1 MRKILA
7 ALVLILLAFGILGF
21 ASTDKLPGQ
30 VLVWV
35 RPEEIVR
42 GQGTP
47 SIVFLV
53 ANAAGKPLALNSIDA
68 KKDGLLCAS
77 QAVRRSLPVLTAAES
92 KTLMDVISGA
102 RLDFPKELA
111 SRICIMSVPI
121 AVEHDG
127 LTEKAVKLSADLV
140 FDDGSSKTLE
150 ATALLTTTLPAEPG
164 WVAGDGHIH
173 SNYSD
178 GAYDIFQRRNDA
190 VNFGYKWIFM
200 TDHSDKLS
208 STYADYVYSCGLA
221 STTSIAVG
229 ADQEVSAAAG
239 GDYLA
244 YCCNE
249 PLLNKYYNESYLPTY
264 VTNDNPPNSF
274 GGVAHPNNPIYPWTD
289 FPKSVDRGFKFVEL
303 FSNERVPD
311 SATIAE
317 WHGQLNYDLPGK
329 IAAGDSGAF
338 TVAVSGSDAHFVAPY
353 WGKNMTYLKT
363 NLTPPTIAPAY
374 QALLAGQAVAS
385 GDGSFARFTM
395 GGKQIGQVL
404 RTTASDISISYYIKG
419 ASPSTIISWFRL
431 IRVSDG
437 SIVPNSGEVPN
448 TNLYQGTKTVTF
460 AAGDDAYYLEV
471 ELLDSSGLTQR
482 VYTNPIFLDR

>member
-7 ALVLILLAFGILGF
+7 ALVLVLSVFGILGF

-53 ANAAGKPLALNSIDA
+53 ANATGKPLALNSIDT

-77 QAVRRSLPVLTAAES
+77 QAVRRSLPILTAAES

-127 LTEKAVKLSADLV
+127 LSEKAVKLSADLV
-140 FDDGSSKTLE
+140 FDDGSSRTLE

-190 VNFGYKWIFM
+190 INFGYKWIFM
-200 TDHSDKLS
+200 TDHSGALS
-208 STYADYVYSCGLA
+208 S
-221 STTSIAVG
+221 
-229 ADQEVSAAAG
+229 
-239 GDYLA
+239 
-244 YCCNE
+244 
-249 PLLNKYYNESYLPTY
+249 
-264 VTNDNPPNSF
+264 
-274 GGVAHPNNPIYPWTD
+274 HPNHSQYPWTD
-289 FPKSVDRGFKFVEL
+289 FPKSTPGYRFFEL
-303 FSNERVPD
+303 FSNERVPSSTTLAD
-311 SATIAE
+311 
-317 WHGQLNYDLPGK
+317 WRGQLNYDRPNK
-329 IAAGDSGAF
+329 IAAGDSGPF
-338 TVAVSGSDAHFVAPY
+338 TVAVSGSDAHLIGTPY
-353 WGKNMTYLKT
+353 WGKNMTYLKAS
-363 NLTPPTIAPAY
+363 LTPLP
-374 QALLAGQAVAS
+374 
-385 GDGSFARFTM
+385 
-395 GGKQIGQVL
+395 
-404 RTTASDISISYYIKG
+404 
-419 ASPSTIISWFRL
+419 
-431 IRVSDG
+431 
-437 SIVPNSGEVPN
+437 
-448 TNLYQGTKTVTF
+448 
-460 AAGDDAYYLEV
+460 
-471 ELLDSSGLTQR
+471 
-482 VYTNPIFLDR
+482 